1 MDVRAKQR
9 LCLLA
14 CLVSFSL
21 RVGGFAPR
29 HLSRSVLS
37 CFNRNRRPMLKEK
50 YEFEL
55 FADYHQFYLQDEE
68 ADGKLSESWTE
79 QAVETLLALAP
90 GTIGV
95 GTVRNMGV
103 PVTIEILDTEP
114 EEDFALW
121 EQINECSIDVPSGK
135 IVVAGCTD
143 YFPDAARI
151 SVEPGTYR
159 ARVFYGDLDTLSED
173 GLDGDDKYK
182 VILWCGETVEPQV
195 LKRRVER

>member
-1 MDVRAKQR
+1 
-9 LCLLA
+9 
-14 CLVSFSL
+14 
-21 RVGGFAPR
+21 
-29 HLSRSVLS
+29 
-37 CFNRNRRPMLKEK
+37 MLKEK

-68 ADGKLSESWTE
+68 AEGDLSDSWTE
-79 QAVETLLALAP
+79 QAVESFLALAP

-95 GTVRNMGV
+95 GTVRNMTV
-103 PVTIEILDTEP
+103 HVTIEVHDGEP
-114 EEDFALW
+114 EKDFALW

-151 SVEPGTYR
+151 SVELGTYR

-173 GLDGDDKYK
+173 GLDGGDKYK
-182 VILWCGETVEPQV
+182 VALWRGETIEPKVIKQRA
-195 LKRRVER
+195 KE

>member
-1 MDVRAKQR
+1 
-9 LCLLA
+9 
-14 CLVSFSL
+14 
-21 RVGGFAPR
+21 
-29 HLSRSVLS
+29 
-37 CFNRNRRPMLKEK
+37 MLKEK

-68 ADGKLSESWTE
+68 ADGDLSDSWTE
-79 QAVETLLALAP
+79 QAVQLLLALAP

-95 GTVRNMGV
+95 GTVRNMDV
-103 PVTIEILDTEP
+103 PVIVEVHDSEP
-114 EEDFALW
+114 QEDFALW
-121 EQINECSIDVPSGK
+121 EQINECYIDVPSGK
-135 IVVAGCTD
+135 IIVAGCTD

-182 VILWCGETVEPQV
+182 VALWQDKAVETIVIKQ
-195 LKRRVER
+195 RVKE

>member
-1 MDVRAKQR
+1 
-9 LCLLA
+9 
-14 CLVSFSL
+14 
-21 RVGGFAPR
+21 
-29 HLSRSVLS
+29 
-37 CFNRNRRPMLKEK
+37 MLKER

-68 ADGKLSESWTE
+68 AEGDLSDNWTE
-79 QAVETLLALAP
+79 QAVESLLALAP
-90 GTIGV
+90 GTTGV
-95 GTVRNMGV
+95 GTVRNMIV
-103 PVTIEILDTEP
+103 PVTIEVHDGEP
-114 EEDFALW
+114 EKDFALW
-121 EQINECSIDVPSGK
+121 EQINEWSIDVPSSK

-182 VILWCGETVEPQV
+182 VALWRGERIEPKVIKQGA
-195 LKRRVER
+195 KEQRRTEQFNGREEGVMEFV

>member
-1 MDVRAKQR
+1 
-9 LCLLA
+9 
-14 CLVSFSL
+14 
-21 RVGGFAPR
+21 
-29 HLSRSVLS
+29 
-37 CFNRNRRPMLKEK
+37 MLKEK

-55 FADYHQFYLQDEE
+55 FADYHQFYLQDEA
-68 ADGKLSESWTE
+68 ADGDLSESWTE

-95 GTVRNMGV
+95 GTVRNMEV
-103 PVTIEILDTEP
+103 PVTVEVHDSEP
-114 EEDFALW
+114 EENFALW
-121 EQINECSIDVPSGK
+121 EQINECSINVSSGK

-151 SVEPGTYR
+151 LVEPETYR

-182 VILWCGETVEPQV
+182 VALWCGEAIEP
-195 LKRRVER
+195 RVIKQRAKE